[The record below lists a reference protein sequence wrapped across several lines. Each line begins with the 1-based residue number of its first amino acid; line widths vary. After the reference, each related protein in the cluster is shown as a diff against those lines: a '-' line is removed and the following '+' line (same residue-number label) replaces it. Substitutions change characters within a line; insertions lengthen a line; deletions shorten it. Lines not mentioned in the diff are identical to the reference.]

1 MGISHKN
8 GDVSPRVS
16 DRPCPCNIAL
26 LIFPPHLSPPQLREY
41 ALERDFTSESENKVK
56 SKGTKYEYSFGID
69 QPRKRDE
76 VVEFV
81 PIVPEKREKPRK
93 TELISNEIPPA
104 PVFVAKRRIGLS
116 KSFPSKGFR
125 SSSSTRS
132 KE

>member
-1 MGISHKN
+1 MVTS
-8 GDVSPRVS
+8 VS

-26 LIFPPHLSPPQLREY
+26 LIFPPHLSLPPQLREY

-56 SKGTKYEYSFGID
+56 SKGAKYEYSFGLD
-69 QPRKRDE
+69 QPRKKDE

-81 PIVPEKREKPRK
+81 PIVPEKTEEPKK

-104 PVFVAKRRIGLS
+104 PVFVAKKRIGLS

-132 KE
+132 TE

>member
-1 MGISHKN
+1 MVTS
-8 GDVSPRVS
+8 VPESQTALALVTLRCLFS
-16 DRPCPCNIAL
+16 RPTYL
-26 LIFPPHLSPPQLREY
+26 PPQLREY

-81 PIVPEKREKPRK
+81 PIVPEKREKMRK
-93 TELISNEIPPA
+93 TELISNEIPTA
-104 PVFVAKRRIGLS
+104 PIFVAKRRISLS
-116 KSFPSKGFR
+116 KPFPSKGFR

-132 KE
+132 KK

>member
-1 MGISHKN
+1 MVTS
-8 GDVSPRVS
+8 VPESQTALALATLRCLFS
-16 DRPCPCNIAL
+16 RPTY
-26 LIFPPHLSPPQLREY
+26 FPPQLREY

-81 PIVPEKREKPRK
+81 PIVPEKREKMRK
-93 TELISNEIPPA
+93 TELISNEIPTA
-104 PVFVAKRRIGLS
+104 PIFVAKRRVGLG

-132 KE
+132 KK